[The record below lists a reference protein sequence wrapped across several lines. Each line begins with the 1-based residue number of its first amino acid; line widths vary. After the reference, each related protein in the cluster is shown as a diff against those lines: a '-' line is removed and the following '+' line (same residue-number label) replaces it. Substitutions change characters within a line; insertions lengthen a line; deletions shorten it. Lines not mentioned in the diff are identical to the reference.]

1 MEKRQREEVERW
13 TVMYKCAGAVR
24 HSEYSDGVTPKC
36 VPCMELERTVWHKAM
51 RESRMPNVV
60 SVSGRITFSQTIWV
74 WVCIWESDGWRE
86 RERMKRVRQKYEAKE
101 WNKRKIMRGGDVC
114 VFVWVCVARVHVNVC
129 VYQILQVSVWSV
141 SDFMWILN
149 VDENQGFRF

>member
-74 WVCIWESDGWRE
+74 WVCVWESDGWRE

-101 WNKRKIMRGGDVC
+101 WNKRKIMRGGGTCVC
-114 VFVWVCVARVHVNVC
+114 LCGCAWRVCTWMC
-129 VYQILQVSVWSV
+129 VYIRFCTWACEVYLILCES
-141 SDFMWILN
+141 
-149 VDENQGFRF
+149 